1 MKKFKTKNLFL
12 TALAILCAVVLG
24 CAVSLSVGLFNKS
37 KTAHAAGNQATI
49 TFGAPLYYGG
59 YDYSAAIS
67 NADMVSSLPS
77 YITYNQSGMKIE
89 TSFTNNGASDY
100 QRNSMIAVPVI
111 LNFTVAPY
119 SIYTVSYHA
128 TMSNTGPYGR
138 EHGLIDGWKTGT
150 TGGFNYSGVE
160 FAAGRASTNIDGQT
174 WASFF
179 GNYPESYSFTV
190 YNDAA
195 VDKVCNYNTF
205 YFAHRGDPTYSYSF
219 SYEFDTL
226 EVDIATI
233 APPVANGSVSEVY
246 DDSVKTFSFNYPT
259 SSVTDINGTV
269 INYDTAYKNIEATI
283 EAVDYNGN
291 TLNASSFNL
300 STTNSGGTLTAKEA
314 GKYKVKFNLK
324 QDAKDGGVEWA
335 TGGTA
340 EKTITFEIKRK
351 GLAVP
356 VIQNDTVTY
365 KGTEYSFGL
374 SGYDST
380 IMSVASYVSNNGSN
394 IVWDNATVGSEKFKA
409 TDAAE
414 YTVKFHL
421 DNPNYAWSV
430 NGNETST
437 DQTKKITIEKKE
449 ITINTTPASG
459 TNPSWGLGDTGDIT
473 INATATGITNPD
485 FVLDIYYVKDGT
497 TSPLTLGIDTATN
510 KLDVSQI
517 TSTGKYKLC
526 IELTSAAS
534 NKNYSIASNKFEMP
548 FEIKS
553 GGIDFS
559 VINWQYAEDGGNM
572 QDLFASGVQNVIR
585 YKQDASGAVVKY
597 IIGAIIPAGGY
608 LSIDTS
614 YNSDGYTNGFYTT
627 KDGATYNSGCS
638 AVGKYKTRIA
648 LKTDADHLFK
658 NDAANKYGSFGG
670 DDTSGWYEIEW
681 EISKGKVDASYL
693 SNLKDNLQYR
703 TAGGAWQTYDPANPP
718 QFGKGAIEIRLD
730 PSKYPAGVTNAS
742 ITVNDKNTAIGSYT
756 AQVTLTYD
764 PNYVNEGTQS
774 FTWEISAQVI
784 EVDWT
789 SDFWKD
795 GSGNNVLDG
804 NNVPY
809 QIKVLNIPDNLKQ
822 YIEYKYY
829 IADASDPS
837 VRGMYIGTGDQG
849 LQDLTNP
856 PYNASST
863 NAVYVY
869 VEAVIKSGVTQYKLS
884 DTTGNAYDCSILY
897 RLGSTNTLVNVTQS
911 VTEMEYG
918 DGALTEGIFTLYDT
932 GIGGD
937 LDKTTYLDG
946 IYVYDAKGTNLGLL
960 SGFDGTKADA
970 GLYTIEIKLNAAG
983 ENTYT
988 LAPGSKYKFE
998 IKPKA
1003 IEVPTVSEIVFDN
1016 TYINLADK
1024 LGGSYGTYKDIIKLG
1039 GTYDGVKNANTPY
1052 VATLTLTNANYCWSY
1067 PTTSTPSKHPARI
1080 TLTDGESYTVTGDE
1094 TVATYNWKINPY
1106 VLSASGWNL
1115 KGKDGATYDIPAG
1128 LTEGL
1133 DVGINYAY
1141 RTDKASNPIE
1151 EVVLKGGSTFFVT
1164 AQLTGADANNFVF
1177 EDSNA
1182 TTSGFATYKVP
1193 QSGAM
1198 AAFGSIKDFMTKT
1211 WLGLPIWAWFL
1222 IGLAVL
1228 ILLIIIIV
1236 VAAKRRK
1243 TKEERAE
1250 KKAAKQAAKEE
1261 AAAKKAE
1268 AEAQREAERAR
1279 LESEREAERMRL
1291 ESQREIEKMR
1301 AEAEA
1306 AKAKA
1311 EAEAEIA
1318 KMRAQAQAQM
1328 AQPMAMPQQM
1338 PQQMPMQQQYAQQ
1351 PQMQQQYAQQ
1361 QAMPQQMPQP
1371 VPQPQ
1376 YVQQPV
1382 NNNELEEIKK
1392 QLRKLNA
1399 KVSRGQGFGGQ
1410 QFAAPVQMPM
1420 MPMQMPMSAQAYP
1433 QYPYGGQGD
1442 GLTELKSEL
1451 AAMRAEQHATRDA
1464 EIKAGQDLINAKMQT
1479 EFTKLRVPG
1488 YISQSAPNSHDGAI
1502 SPAQF
1507 VQAAQQT
1514 GAPQTGIP
1522 AETVVAMLNAVM
1534 NGKLP
1539 AEKPQYEPVQ
1549 VIEAETLPVTQPAVY
1564 PPDAVI
1570 TTTTTVDTTKTVAKG
1585 AAENERGN
1593 RETFFDIDG
1602 FYDKYEGK

>member
-1 MKKFKTKNLFL
+1 MKKFKTKNLLF
-12 TALAILCAVVLG
+12 TALLLAFSVLIAVSVYFMLPRKFKTANAAVALNSSVYNSTFIGQHCVLGNNNSRVYSDFSTTINPSLSQINHSGNSFHITKELERYSIASYIQFTADIVVPANTEYQVEYSYELTLDRVSAITTGEANCVIELFYFGNSANGGTDQSASIVYNVLGTSGSPYSVNGYSTDMPDHKALKGTLPAITYKNTTNTDQTFTAYFGYFGGSGRTGGPTALISATYDLVMDEKVTAEKAVVTVDKNSDVYNPLG
-24 CAVSLSVGLFNKS
+24 NNFVFSYDQSKIELKSVDYTDFAGTTSNLYNGSGTSPINSLGNCTLIGAGTYKFEFDIINGSVWDTVTNDQTPK
-37 KTAHAAGNQATI
+37 TI
-49 TFGAPLYYGG
+49 TVTVNRKA
-59 YDYSAAIS
+59 
-67 NADMVSSLPS
+67 
-77 YITYNQSGMKIE
+77 
-89 TSFTNNGASDY
+89 
-100 QRNSMIAVPVI
+100 IAVP
-111 LNFTVAPY
+111 T
-119 SIYTVSYHA
+119 
-128 TMSNTGPYGR
+128 
-138 EHGLIDGWKTGT
+138 
-150 TGGFNYSGVE
+150 
-160 FAAGRASTNIDGQT
+160 
-174 WASFF
+174 
-179 GNYPESYSFTV
+179 
-190 YNDAA
+190 
-195 VDKVCNYNTF
+195 
-205 YFAHRGDPTYSYSF
+205 
-219 SYEFDTL
+219 
-226 EVDIATI
+226 
-233 APPVANGSVSEVY
+233 
-246 DDSVKTFSFNYPT
+246 
-259 SSVTDINGTV
+259 
-269 INYDTAYKNIEATI
+269 
-283 EAVDYNGN
+283 
-291 TLNASSFNL
+291 
-300 STTNSGGTLTAKEA
+300 
-314 GKYKVKFNLK
+314 
-324 QDAKDGGVEWA
+324 
-335 TGGTA
+335 
-340 EKTITFEIKRK
+340 
-351 GLAVP
+351 
-356 VIQNDTVTY
+356 IQNNNQTY
-365 KGTEYSFGL
+365 KASVCEFGL
-374 SGYDST
+374 TGYDST
-380 IMSVASYVSNNGSN
+380 LMSVASYVSNNGST
-394 IVWDNATVGSEKFKA
+394 ITWDGTTKKFKA

-414 YTVKFHL
+414 YTVAFHMDSINHVWL
-421 DNPNYAWSV
+421 TDAGTES
-430 NGNETST
+430 ST
-437 DQTKKITIEKKE
+437 DQAKKITIEKKE

-497 TSPLTLGIDTATN
+497 TSPLTLGIDTTTN

-614 YNSDGYTNGFYTT
+614 YNSGGYTNGFYTT
-627 KDGATYNSGCS
+627 KDGATYNNGCS

-658 NDAANKYGSFGG
+658 NDAANKYGTFGG

-693 SNLKDNLQYR
+693 SNLNDNLQYR

-849 LQDLTNP
+849 LQDLTSP

-1003 IEVPTVSEIVFDN
+1003 IDVPTVSEIVFDN

-1067 PTTSTPSKHPARI
+1067 PTTSTPSKHPARL

-1151 EVVLKGGSTFFVT
+1151 EVILKGGSTFFVT

-1182 TTSGFATYKVP
+1182 TTSGFATYKIP

-1261 AAAKKAE
+1261 AE
-1268 AEAQREAERAR
+1268 ARKEAERAR

-1318 KMRAQAQAQM
+1318 KMRAQAQM

-1338 PQQMPMQQQYAQQ
+1338 PMQQ
-1351 PQMQQQYAQQ
+1351 PQMQQYAQQ

-1382 NNNELEEIKK
+1382 YGPMPQSGGDLAELKAEFKKMREEQRSDVKLENELLK
-1392 QLRKLNA
+1392 LRLDVKADNSA
-1399 KVSRGQGFGGQ
+1399 SGRYQQAPAFVQQPVYPQMSAFGSQ
-1410 QFAAPVQMPM
+1410 PVYPQMPVFPQIQQQSGVNSDDSALAEKFGIM
-1420 MPMQMPMSAQAYP
+1420 MAAMMRSIGATAQAASVP
-1433 QYPYGGQGD
+1433 Q
-1442 GLTELKSEL
+1442 
-1451 AAMRAEQHATRDA
+1451 
-1464 EIKAGQDLINAKMQT
+1464 IKEEAQPQVIQT
-1479 EFTKLRVPG
+1479 ET
-1488 YISQSAPNSHDGAI
+1488 A
-1502 SPAQF
+1502 
-1507 VQAAQQT
+1507 
-1514 GAPQTGIP
+1514 
-1522 AETVVAMLNAVM
+1522 
-1534 NGKLP
+1534 
-1539 AEKPQYEPVQ
+1539 
-1549 VIEAETLPVTQPAVY
+1549 PVTQPAVY

-1570 TTTTTVDTTKTVAKG
+1570 TTTTTVDTTKNQVKSQSR
-1585 AAENERGN
+1585 EESERD
-1593 RETFFDIDG
+1593 RFFDIDG
-1602 FYDKYEGK
+1602 FYDKFEG

>member
-1 MKKFKTKNLFL
+1 MKKFKTKNLLF
-12 TALAILCAVVLG
+12 TALLLAFSVLIAVSVYFMLPRKFKTANAAVALNSSVYNSTFIGQHCVLGNNNSRVYSDFSTTINPSLSQINHSGNSFHITKELERYSIASYIQFTADIVVPANTEYQVEYSYELTLDRVSAITTGEANCVIELFYFGNSANGGTDQSASIVYNVLGTSGSPYSVNGYSTDMPDHKALKGTLPAITYKNTTNTDQTFTAYFGYFGGSGRTGGPTALISATYDLVMDEKVTAEKAVVTVDKNSDVYNPLG
-24 CAVSLSVGLFNKS
+24 NNFVFSYDQSKIELKSVDYTDFAGTTSNLYNGSGTSPINSLGNCTLIGAGTYKFEFDIINGSVWDTVTNDQTPK
-37 KTAHAAGNQATI
+37 TI
-49 TFGAPLYYGG
+49 TVTVNRKA
-59 YDYSAAIS
+59 
-67 NADMVSSLPS
+67 
-77 YITYNQSGMKIE
+77 
-89 TSFTNNGASDY
+89 
-100 QRNSMIAVPVI
+100 IAVP
-111 LNFTVAPY
+111 T
-119 SIYTVSYHA
+119 
-128 TMSNTGPYGR
+128 
-138 EHGLIDGWKTGT
+138 
-150 TGGFNYSGVE
+150 
-160 FAAGRASTNIDGQT
+160 
-174 WASFF
+174 
-179 GNYPESYSFTV
+179 
-190 YNDAA
+190 
-195 VDKVCNYNTF
+195 
-205 YFAHRGDPTYSYSF
+205 
-219 SYEFDTL
+219 
-226 EVDIATI
+226 
-233 APPVANGSVSEVY
+233 
-246 DDSVKTFSFNYPT
+246 
-259 SSVTDINGTV
+259 
-269 INYDTAYKNIEATI
+269 
-283 EAVDYNGN
+283 
-291 TLNASSFNL
+291 
-300 STTNSGGTLTAKEA
+300 
-314 GKYKVKFNLK
+314 
-324 QDAKDGGVEWA
+324 
-335 TGGTA
+335 
-340 EKTITFEIKRK
+340 
-351 GLAVP
+351 
-356 VIQNDTVTY
+356 IQNNNQTY
-365 KGTEYSFGL
+365 KASVCEFGL
-374 SGYDST
+374 TGYDST
-380 IMSVASYVSNNGSN
+380 LMSVASYVSNNGST
-394 IVWDNATVGSEKFKA
+394 ITWDGTTKKFKA

-414 YTVKFHL
+414 YTVAFHMDSINHVWL
-421 DNPNYAWSV
+421 TDAGTES
-430 NGNETST
+430 ST

-497 TSPLTLGIDTATN
+497 TSPLTLGIDTTTN

-534 NKNYSIASNKFEMP
+534 NKNYSIASGKFEMP

-614 YNSDGYTNGFYTT
+614 YNSGGYTNGFYTT

-658 NDAANKYGSFGG
+658 NDAANKYGTFGG

-849 LQDLTNP
+849 LQDLTSP

-1003 IEVPTVSEIVFDN
+1003 IDVPTVSEIVFDN

-1067 PTTSTPSKHPARI
+1067 PTTSTPSKHPARL

-1151 EVVLKGGSTFFVT
+1151 EVILKGGSTFFVT

-1182 TTSGFATYKVP
+1182 TTSGFATYKIP

-1261 AAAKKAE
+1261 AE
-1268 AEAQREAERAR
+1268 ARKEAERAR

-1338 PQQMPMQQQYAQQ
+1338 PMQQ
-1351 PQMQQQYAQQ
+1351 PQMQQYAQQ

-1382 NNNELEEIKK
+1382 YGPMPQSGGDLAELKAEFKKMREEQRSDVKLENELLK
-1392 QLRKLNA
+1392 LRLDVKADNSA
-1399 KVSRGQGFGGQ
+1399 SGRYQQAPAFVQQPVYPQMSAFGSQ
-1410 QFAAPVQMPM
+1410 PVYPQMPVFPQIQQQSGVNSDDSALAEKFGIM
-1420 MPMQMPMSAQAYP
+1420 MAAMMRSIGATAQAASVP
-1433 QYPYGGQGD
+1433 Q
-1442 GLTELKSEL
+1442 
-1451 AAMRAEQHATRDA
+1451 
-1464 EIKAGQDLINAKMQT
+1464 IKEEAQPQVIQT
-1479 EFTKLRVPG
+1479 ET
-1488 YISQSAPNSHDGAI
+1488 A
-1502 SPAQF
+1502 
-1507 VQAAQQT
+1507 
-1514 GAPQTGIP
+1514 
-1522 AETVVAMLNAVM
+1522 
-1534 NGKLP
+1534 
-1539 AEKPQYEPVQ
+1539 
-1549 VIEAETLPVTQPAVY
+1549 PVTQPAVY

-1570 TTTTTVDTTKTVAKG
+1570 TTTTTVDTTKNQVKSQSR
-1585 AAENERGN
+1585 EESERD
-1593 RETFFDIDG
+1593 RFFDIDG
-1602 FYDKYEGK
+1602 FYDKFEG

>member
-37 KTAHAAGNQATI
+37 KTAHAAVDVPEVN
-49 TFGAPLYYGG
+49 FGTEKYYFGPQ
-59 YDYSAAIS
+59 IS
-67 NADMVSSLPS
+67 NFVGQGYSYNSLTLGAWQSTAPSQISYTSSTNS
-77 YITYNQSGMKIE
+77 ASISMSVASG
-89 TSFTNNGASDY
+89 TSLL
-100 QRNSMIAVPVI
+100 IVPLI
-111 LNFTVAPY
+111 LSVDVPAY
-119 SIYTVSYHA
+119 SIYTVEMTYQF
-128 TMSNTGPYGR
+128 TQVGR
-138 EHGLIDGWKTGT
+138 
-150 TGGFNYSGVE
+150 N
-160 FAAGRASTNIDGQT
+160 GRAHGIPDTWSDDPTYDFNFDMYPISQKYFQPGVSGQCHGNPNPITANHGSHLTNNGFTFYNDTNTAKEMKAYSYYFYWVCDGQT
-174 WASFF
+174 ST
-179 GNYPESYSFTV
+179 FTYTGSIDFTNFDV
-190 YNDAA
+190 T
-195 VDKVCNYNTF
+195 VEKI
-205 YFAHRGDPTYSYSF
+205 GEPTTTYTTPF
-219 SYEFDTL
+219 T
-226 EVDIATI
+226 
-233 APPVANGSVSEVY
+233 Y
-246 DDSVKTFSFNYPT
+246 DGTTKTFDFTYDKPT
-259 SSVTDINGTV
+259 V
-269 INYDTAYKNIEATI
+269 TAYDGTTFAYEKAYENITATVD
-283 EAVDYNGN
+283 AVDYDGN
-291 TLNASSFNL
+291 TINASTYNL
-300 STTNSGGTLTAKEA
+300 SSVGKNGTLTAKEA

-365 KGTEYSFGL
+365 KGAPYEFGMT
-374 SGYDST
+374 GYDST
-380 IMSVASYVSNNGSN
+380 IMSVASYVSNNGST
-394 IVWDNATVGSEKFKA
+394 ITWDGTTKKFKA

-414 YTVKFHL
+414 YTVAFHMDSINHVWL
-421 DNPNYAWSV
+421 TDAGTES
-430 NGNETST
+430 ST

-497 TSPLTLGIDTATN
+497 TSPLTLGLDTTTN

-534 NKNYSIASNKFEMP
+534 NKNYSIASGKFEMP

-614 YNSDGYTNGFYTT
+614 YNSGGYTNGFYTT

-658 NDAANKYGSFGG
+658 NDAANKYGTFGG

-849 LQDLTNP
+849 LQDLTSP

-1003 IEVPTVSEIVFDN
+1003 IDVPTVSEIVFDN

-1151 EVVLKGGSTFFVT
+1151 EVILKGGSTFFVT

-1182 TTSGFATYKVP
+1182 TTSGFATYKIP

-1261 AAAKKAE
+1261 AE
-1268 AEAQREAERAR
+1268 ARKEAERAR

-1328 AQPMAMPQQM
+1328 AQPM
-1338 PQQMPMQQQYAQQ
+1338 PMQQQYAQQ
-1351 PQMQQQYAQQ
+1351 PQMQQYAQQ

>member
-1 MKKFKTKNLFL
+1 MSVASGTSLL
-12 TALAILCAVVLG
+12 IVPLI
-24 CAVSLSVGLFNKS
+24 LSV
-37 KTAHAAGNQATI
+37 
-49 TFGAPLYYGG
+49 
-59 YDYSAAIS
+59 D
-67 NADMVSSLPS
+67 
-77 YITYNQSGMKIE
+77 
-89 TSFTNNGASDY
+89 
-100 QRNSMIAVPVI
+100 VP
-111 LNFTVAPY
+111 AY
-119 SIYTVSYHA
+119 SIYTVEMTYQF
-128 TMSNTGPYGR
+128 TQVGR
-138 EHGLIDGWKTGT
+138 
-150 TGGFNYSGVE
+150 N
-160 FAAGRASTNIDGQT
+160 GRAHGIPDTWSDDPTYDFNFDMYPISQKYFQPGVSGQCHGNPNPITANHGSHLTNNGFTFYNDTNTAKEMKAYSYYFYWVCDGQT
-174 WASFF
+174 ST
-179 GNYPESYSFTV
+179 FTYTGSIDFTNFDV
-190 YNDAA
+190 T
-195 VDKVCNYNTF
+195 VEKI
-205 YFAHRGDPTYSYSF
+205 GEPTTTYTTPF
-219 SYEFDTL
+219 T
-226 EVDIATI
+226 
-233 APPVANGSVSEVY
+233 Y
-246 DDSVKTFSFNYPT
+246 DGTTKTFDFTYDKPT
-259 SSVTDINGTV
+259 V
-269 INYDTAYKNIEATI
+269 TAYDGTTFAYEKAYENITATVD
-283 EAVDYNGN
+283 AVDYDGN
-291 TLNASSFNL
+291 TINASTYNL
-300 STTNSGGTLTAKEA
+300 SSVGKNGTLTAKEA

-365 KGTEYSFGL
+365 KGAPYEFGMT
-374 SGYDST
+374 GYDST
-380 IMSVASYVSNNGSN
+380 IMSVASYVSNNGST
-394 IVWDNATVGSEKFKA
+394 ITWDGTTKKFKA

-414 YTVKFHL
+414 YTVAFHMDSINHVWL
-421 DNPNYAWSV
+421 TDAGTES
-430 NGNETST
+430 ST

-497 TSPLTLGIDTATN
+497 TSPLTLGIDTTTN

-614 YNSDGYTNGFYTT
+614 YNSGGYTNGFYTT
-627 KDGATYNSGCS
+627 KDGATYNNGCS

-658 NDAANKYGSFGG
+658 NDAANKYGTFGG

-849 LQDLTNP
+849 LQDLTSP

-1003 IEVPTVSEIVFDN
+1003 IDVPTVSEIVFDN

-1151 EVVLKGGSTFFVT
+1151 EVILKGGSTFFVT

-1243 TKEERAE
+1243 TKEEREE

-1261 AAAKKAE
+1261 AE
-1268 AEAQREAERAR
+1268 ARKEAERAR

-1328 AQPMAMPQQM
+1328 AQPM
-1338 PQQMPMQQQYAQQ
+1338 PMQQQYAQQ
-1351 PQMQQQYAQQ
+1351 PQMQQYAQQ

>member
-1 MKKFKTKNLFL
+1 MKKFKTKNLLF
-12 TALAILCAVVLG
+12 TALLLAFSVLIAVSVYFMLPRKFKTANAAVALNSSVYNSTFIGQHCVLGNNNSRVYSDFSTTINPSLSQINHSGNSFHITKELERYSIASYIQFTADIVVPANTEYQVEYSYELTLDRVSAITTGEANCVIELFYFGNSANGGTDQSASIVYNVLGTSGSPYSVNGYSTDMPDHKALKGTLPAITYKNTTNTDQTFTAYFGYFGGSGRTGGPTALISATYDLVMDEKVTAEKAVVTVDKNSDVYNPLG
-24 CAVSLSVGLFNKS
+24 NNFVFSYDQSKIELKSVDYTDFAGTTSNLYNGSGTSPINSLGNCTLIGAGTYKFEFDIINGSVWDTVTNDQTPK
-37 KTAHAAGNQATI
+37 TI
-49 TFGAPLYYGG
+49 TVTVNRKA
-59 YDYSAAIS
+59 
-67 NADMVSSLPS
+67 
-77 YITYNQSGMKIE
+77 
-89 TSFTNNGASDY
+89 
-100 QRNSMIAVPVI
+100 IAVP
-111 LNFTVAPY
+111 T
-119 SIYTVSYHA
+119 
-128 TMSNTGPYGR
+128 
-138 EHGLIDGWKTGT
+138 
-150 TGGFNYSGVE
+150 
-160 FAAGRASTNIDGQT
+160 
-174 WASFF
+174 
-179 GNYPESYSFTV
+179 
-190 YNDAA
+190 
-195 VDKVCNYNTF
+195 
-205 YFAHRGDPTYSYSF
+205 
-219 SYEFDTL
+219 
-226 EVDIATI
+226 
-233 APPVANGSVSEVY
+233 
-246 DDSVKTFSFNYPT
+246 
-259 SSVTDINGTV
+259 
-269 INYDTAYKNIEATI
+269 
-283 EAVDYNGN
+283 
-291 TLNASSFNL
+291 
-300 STTNSGGTLTAKEA
+300 
-314 GKYKVKFNLK
+314 
-324 QDAKDGGVEWA
+324 
-335 TGGTA
+335 
-340 EKTITFEIKRK
+340 
-351 GLAVP
+351 
-356 VIQNDTVTY
+356 IQNNNQTY
-365 KGTEYSFGL
+365 KASVCEFGL
-374 SGYDST
+374 TGYDST
-380 IMSVASYVSNNGSN
+380 LMSVASYVSNNGST
-394 IVWDNATVGSEKFKA
+394 ITWDGTTKKFKA

-414 YTVKFHL
+414 YTVAFHMDSINHVWL
-421 DNPNYAWSV
+421 TDAGTES
-430 NGNETST
+430 ST
-437 DQTKKITIEKKE
+437 DQAKKITIEKKE

-497 TSPLTLGIDTATN
+497 TSPLTLGIDTTTN

-534 NKNYSIASNKFEMP
+534 NKNYSIASGKFEMP

-614 YNSDGYTNGFYTT
+614 YNSGGYTNGFYTT

-658 NDAANKYGSFGG
+658 NDAANKYGTFGG

-849 LQDLTNP
+849 LQDLTSP

-1003 IEVPTVSEIVFDN
+1003 IDVPTVSEIVFDN

-1151 EVVLKGGSTFFVT
+1151 EVILKGGSTFFVT

-1261 AAAKKAE
+1261 AE
-1268 AEAQREAERAR
+1268 ARKEAERAR

-1318 KMRAQAQAQM
+1318 KMRAQAQM

-1338 PQQMPMQQQYAQQ
+1338 PMQQ
-1351 PQMQQQYAQQ
+1351 PQMQQYAQQ

-1382 NNNELEEIKK
+1382 YGPMPQSGGDLAELKAEFKKMREEQRSDVKLENELLK
-1392 QLRKLNA
+1392 LRLDVKADNSA
-1399 KVSRGQGFGGQ
+1399 SGRYQQAPAFVQQPVYPQMSAFGSQ
-1410 QFAAPVQMPM
+1410 PVYPQMPVFPQIQQQSGVNSDDSALAEKFGIM
-1420 MPMQMPMSAQAYP
+1420 MAAMMRSIGATAQAASVP
-1433 QYPYGGQGD
+1433 Q
-1442 GLTELKSEL
+1442 
-1451 AAMRAEQHATRDA
+1451 
-1464 EIKAGQDLINAKMQT
+1464 IKEEAQPQVIQT
-1479 EFTKLRVPG
+1479 ET
-1488 YISQSAPNSHDGAI
+1488 A
-1502 SPAQF
+1502 
-1507 VQAAQQT
+1507 
-1514 GAPQTGIP
+1514 
-1522 AETVVAMLNAVM
+1522 
-1534 NGKLP
+1534 
-1539 AEKPQYEPVQ
+1539 
-1549 VIEAETLPVTQPAVY
+1549 PVTQPAVY

-1570 TTTTTVDTTKTVAKG
+1570 TTTTTVDTTKNQVKSQSR
-1585 AAENERGN
+1585 EESERD
-1593 RETFFDIDG
+1593 RFFDIDG
-1602 FYDKYEGK
+1602 FYDKFEG

>member
-1 MKKFKTKNLFL
+1 MKKFKTKNLLF
-12 TALAILCAVVLG
+12 TALLLAFSVLIAVSVYFMLPRKFKTANAAVALNSSVYNSTFIGQHCVLGNNNSRVYSDFSTTINPSLSQINHSGNSFHITKELERYSIASYIQFTADIVVPANTEYQVEYSYELTLDRVSAITTGEANCVIELFYFGNSANGGTDQSASIVYNVLGTSGSPYSVNGYSTDMPDHKALKGTLPAITYKNTTNTDQTFTAYFGYFGGSGRTGGPTALISATYDLVMDEKVTAEKAVVTVDKNSDVYNPLG
-24 CAVSLSVGLFNKS
+24 NNFVFSYDQSKIELKSVDYTDFAGTTSNLYNGSGTSPINSLGNCTLIGAGTYKFEFDIINGSVWDTVTNDQTPK
-37 KTAHAAGNQATI
+37 TI
-49 TFGAPLYYGG
+49 TVTVNRKA
-59 YDYSAAIS
+59 
-67 NADMVSSLPS
+67 
-77 YITYNQSGMKIE
+77 
-89 TSFTNNGASDY
+89 
-100 QRNSMIAVPVI
+100 IAVP
-111 LNFTVAPY
+111 T
-119 SIYTVSYHA
+119 
-128 TMSNTGPYGR
+128 
-138 EHGLIDGWKTGT
+138 
-150 TGGFNYSGVE
+150 
-160 FAAGRASTNIDGQT
+160 
-174 WASFF
+174 
-179 GNYPESYSFTV
+179 
-190 YNDAA
+190 
-195 VDKVCNYNTF
+195 
-205 YFAHRGDPTYSYSF
+205 
-219 SYEFDTL
+219 
-226 EVDIATI
+226 
-233 APPVANGSVSEVY
+233 
-246 DDSVKTFSFNYPT
+246 
-259 SSVTDINGTV
+259 
-269 INYDTAYKNIEATI
+269 
-283 EAVDYNGN
+283 
-291 TLNASSFNL
+291 
-300 STTNSGGTLTAKEA
+300 
-314 GKYKVKFNLK
+314 
-324 QDAKDGGVEWA
+324 
-335 TGGTA
+335 
-340 EKTITFEIKRK
+340 
-351 GLAVP
+351 
-356 VIQNDTVTY
+356 IQNNNQTY
-365 KGTEYSFGL
+365 KASVCEFGL
-374 SGYDST
+374 TGYDST
-380 IMSVASYVSNNGSN
+380 LMSVASYVSNNGST
-394 IVWDNATVGSEKFKA
+394 ITWDGTTKKFKA

-414 YTVKFHL
+414 YTVAFHMDSINHVWL
-421 DNPNYAWSV
+421 TDAGTES
-430 NGNETST
+430 ST
-437 DQTKKITIEKKE
+437 DQAKKITIEKKE

-497 TSPLTLGIDTATN
+497 TSPLTLGIDTTTN

-534 NKNYSIASNKFEMP
+534 NKNYSIASGKFEMP

-614 YNSDGYTNGFYTT
+614 YNSGGYTNGFYTT

-658 NDAANKYGSFGG
+658 NDAANKYGTFGG

-849 LQDLTNP
+849 LQDLTSP

-1003 IEVPTVSEIVFDN
+1003 IDVPTVSEIVFDN

-1067 PTTSTPSKHPARI
+1067 PTTSTPSKHPARL

-1151 EVVLKGGSTFFVT
+1151 EVILKGGSTFFVT

-1261 AAAKKAE
+1261 AE
-1268 AEAQREAERAR
+1268 ARKEAERAR

-1318 KMRAQAQAQM
+1318 KMRAQAQM

-1338 PQQMPMQQQYAQQ
+1338 PMQQ
-1351 PQMQQQYAQQ
+1351 PQMQQYAQQ

-1382 NNNELEEIKK
+1382 YGPMPQSGGDLAELKAEFKKMREEQRSDVKLENELLK
-1392 QLRKLNA
+1392 LRLDVKADNSA
-1399 KVSRGQGFGGQ
+1399 SGRYQQAPAFVQQPVYPQMSAFGSQ
-1410 QFAAPVQMPM
+1410 PVYPQMPVFPQIQQQSGVNSDDSALAEKFGIM
-1420 MPMQMPMSAQAYP
+1420 MAAMMRSIGATAQAASVP
-1433 QYPYGGQGD
+1433 Q
-1442 GLTELKSEL
+1442 
-1451 AAMRAEQHATRDA
+1451 
-1464 EIKAGQDLINAKMQT
+1464 IKEEAQPQVIQT
-1479 EFTKLRVPG
+1479 ET
-1488 YISQSAPNSHDGAI
+1488 A
-1502 SPAQF
+1502 
-1507 VQAAQQT
+1507 
-1514 GAPQTGIP
+1514 
-1522 AETVVAMLNAVM
+1522 
-1534 NGKLP
+1534 
-1539 AEKPQYEPVQ
+1539 
-1549 VIEAETLPVTQPAVY
+1549 PVTQPAVY

-1570 TTTTTVDTTKTVAKG
+1570 TTTTTVDTTKNQVKSQSR
-1585 AAENERGN
+1585 EESERD
-1593 RETFFDIDG
+1593 RFFDIDG
-1602 FYDKYEGK
+1602 FYDKFEG

>member
-37 KTAHAAGNQATI
+37 KTAHAAVDVPEVN
-49 TFGAPLYYGG
+49 FGTEKYYYGPQ
-59 YDYSAAIS
+59 I
-67 NADMVSSLPS
+67 
-77 YITYNQSGMKIE
+77 
-89 TSFTNNGASDY
+89 TSFVGQGYSYNSLTLGAWQSTAPSQISYTSSTNSASI
-100 QRNSMIAVPVI
+100 SMSVASGTSLLIVPLI
-111 LNFTVAPY
+111 LSVDVPAY
-119 SIYTVSYHA
+119 SIYTVEMTYQF
-128 TMSNTGPYGR
+128 TQVGR
-138 EHGLIDGWKTGT
+138 
-150 TGGFNYSGVE
+150 N
-160 FAAGRASTNIDGQT
+160 GRAHGIPDTWSDDPTYDFNFDMYPISQRYFQPGVSGQCHGNPNSITANHGSHLTNNGFTFYNDTNTAKEMKAYSYYFYWVCDGQT
-174 WASFF
+174 ST
-179 GNYPESYSFTV
+179 FTYTGSINFTNFDV
-190 YNDAA
+190 T
-195 VDKVCNYNTF
+195 VEKI
-205 YFAHRGDPTYSYSF
+205 GEPTTTY
-219 SYEFDTL
+219 TTPL
-226 EVDIATI
+226 T
-233 APPVANGSVSEVY
+233 Y
-246 DDSVKTFSFNYPT
+246 DGTTKTFDFTYDEPT
-259 SSVTDINGTV
+259 V
-269 INYDTAYKNIEATI
+269 TAYDGTTTFAYEKAYENITATVV
-283 EAVDYNGN
+283 AVDYDGN
-291 TLNASSFNL
+291 TINASTYNL
-300 STTNSGGTLTAKEA
+300 SSVGKNGTLTAKEA

-365 KGTEYSFGL
+365 KGAPYEFGMT
-374 SGYDST
+374 GYDST
-380 IMSVASYVSNNGSN
+380 IMSVASYVSNNGST
-394 IVWDNATVGSEKFKA
+394 ITWDGTTQKFKA

-414 YTVKFHL
+414 YTVAFHMDSINHIWL
-421 DNPNYAWSV
+421 TDAGTES
-430 NGNETST
+430 ST
-437 DQTKKITIEKKE
+437 NQTKKITIDKKE

-473 INATATGITNPD
+473 INATATGIASPD

-627 KDGATYNSGCS
+627 KDGATYNNGCS

-849 LQDLTNP
+849 LQDLTSP

-1016 TYINLADK
+1016 KYINLADK

-1151 EVVLKGGSTFFVT
+1151 EVILKGGSTFFVT

-1193 QSGAM
+1193 QSGAA

-1261 AAAKKAE
+1261 AE
-1268 AEAQREAERAR
+1268 ARKEAERAR

-1361 QAMPQQMPQP
+1361 QAMPQQMPQQMPQP

-1382 NNNELEEIKK
+1382 YGPMPQSGGDLAELKAEFKKMREEQRSDVKLENELLK
-1392 QLRKLNA
+1392 LRLDVKADNSA
-1399 KVSRGQGFGGQ
+1399 SGRYQ
-1410 QFAAPVQMPM
+1410 QAPAFVQQPVYPQMPAFGSQ
-1420 MPMQMPMSAQAYP
+1420 PVYPQMPVFPQIQQQSGVNSDDSALAEKFGIMMAAMMRSIGATAQAASVP
-1433 QYPYGGQGD
+1433 Q
-1442 GLTELKSEL
+1442 
-1451 AAMRAEQHATRDA
+1451 
-1464 EIKAGQDLINAKMQT
+1464 IK
-1479 EFTKLRVPG
+1479 EE
-1488 YISQSAPNSHDGAI
+1488 
-1502 SPAQF
+1502 AQ
-1507 VQAAQQT
+1507 
-1514 GAPQTGIP
+1514 PQVIQ
-1522 AETVVAMLNAVM
+1522 AETA
-1534 NGKLP
+1534 
-1539 AEKPQYEPVQ
+1539 
-1549 VIEAETLPVTQPAVY
+1549 PVTQPAVY

-1570 TTTTTVDTTKTVAKG
+1570 TTTTTVDTTKNQVKSQSRG
-1585 AAENERGN
+1585 ESERD
-1593 RETFFDIDG
+1593 RFFDIDG
-1602 FYDKYEGK
+1602 FYDKFEG

>member
-67 NADMVSSLPS
+67 NADMVNSLPS
-77 YITYNQSGMKIE
+77 YISYNQSGLKVE
-89 TSFTNNGASDY
+89 TTITSNGAADF
-100 QRNSMIAVPVI
+100 QRNSAIAVPVI

-119 SIYTVSYHA
+119 SISTVSYHA
-128 TMSNTGPYGR
+128 TMSNSGRYGR
-138 EHGLIDGWKTGT
+138 EHGLIGGWKTGT
-150 TGGFNYSGVE
+150 TGGFNYSGAN
-160 FAAGRASTNIDGQT
+160 FASGVPSTNIDGQ
-174 WASFF
+174 WSASFF
-179 GNYPESYSFTV
+179 GSNPESNSFTV
-190 YNDAA
+190 YNDTG
-195 VDKVCNYNTF
+195 VEKVCHYNSF
-205 YFAHRGDPTYSYSF
+205 YFAHRGDHVNTYSF
-219 SYEFDTL
+219 SYEFDSI
-226 EVDIATI
+226 EVDIAKI
-233 APPVANGSVSEVY
+233 ESPVANGSVSEVY
-246 DDSVKTFSFNYPT
+246 DETTKTFSFDYIAQT
-259 SSVTDINGTV
+259 YTDNDGNV

-324 QDAKDGGVEWA
+324 QDAKDGGVEWT

-356 VIQNDTVTY
+356 VIQNDTQMY
-365 KGTEYSFGL
+365 NGTEYSFGL

-437 DQTKKITIEKKE
+437 DQEKKITIEKKE

-473 INATATGITNPD
+473 INATATGIASPD

-614 YNSDGYTNGFYTT
+614 YNSGGYTNGFLTT

-658 NDAANKYGSFGG
+658 NDAANKYGTFGG

-756 AQVTLTYD
+756 AQVTFTYD

-849 LQDLTNP
+849 LQDLTSP

-1151 EVVLKGGSTFFVT
+1151 EVILKGGSTFFVT

-1261 AAAKKAE
+1261 AE
-1268 AEAQREAERAR
+1268 ARKEAERAR

-1318 KMRAQAQAQM
+1318 KMRAQAQM

-1338 PQQMPMQQQYAQQ
+1338 PMQQ
-1351 PQMQQQYAQQ
+1351 PQMQQYAQQ

-1488 YISQSAPNSHDGAI
+1488 YISQSAPNSHNGAI

>member
-1 MKKFKTKNLFL
+1 M
-12 TALAILCAVVLG
+12 
-24 CAVSLSVGLFNKS
+24 
-37 KTAHAAGNQATI
+37 
-49 TFGAPLYYGG
+49 
-59 YDYSAAIS
+59 
-67 NADMVSSLPS
+67 
-77 YITYNQSGMKIE
+77 
-89 TSFTNNGASDY
+89 
-100 QRNSMIAVPVI
+100 
-111 LNFTVAPY
+111 
-119 SIYTVSYHA
+119 
-128 TMSNTGPYGR
+128 
-138 EHGLIDGWKTGT
+138 
-150 TGGFNYSGVE
+150 
-160 FAAGRASTNIDGQT
+160 
-174 WASFF
+174 F

-195 VDKVCNYNTF
+195 VDKECTYNTF
-205 YFAHRGDPTYSYSF
+205 YFVHRGDHVNTYTF
-219 SYEFDTL
+219 SYEFDTV
-226 EVDIATI
+226 EVDIEKI
-233 APPVANGSVSEVY
+233 LPPVASGSVSEVY
-246 DDSVKTFSFNYPT
+246 DNSVKTFAFNYST
-259 SSVTDINGTV
+259 SSVTDIDGNV

-291 TLNASSFNL
+291 TINASSFNL
-300 STTNSGGTLTAKEA
+300 NTTNLGGTLTATEA

-324 QDAKDGGVEWA
+324 QDAKNGGVEW
-335 TGGTA
+335 TTNDTA

-351 GLAVP
+351 AIAVP
-356 VIQNDTVTY
+356 TIQNDTQTY
-365 KGTEYSFGL
+365 NRTEYLFGL
-374 SGYDST
+374 SNYDST
-380 IMSVASYVSNNGSN
+380 LMSVSSYVSNNGST
-394 IVWDNATVGSEKFKA
+394 ITWDGTTKKFKA

-414 YTVKFHL
+414 YTVTFHMDSINHIWL
-421 DNPNYAWSV
+421 TDA
-430 NGNETST
+430 GTETST

-485 FVLDIYYVKDGT
+485 FELDIYYVKDGT
-497 TSPLTLGIDTATN
+497 TSPLTLGIDTTTN

-534 NKNYSIASNKFEMP
+534 NNNYSITNGKFEMP

-559 VINWQYAEDGGNM
+559 VINWQYSEAGGNM

-585 YKQDASGAVVKY
+585 YKQDSTGAVIKY
-597 IIGAIIPAGGY
+597 TVGAIIPAGGY

-614 YNSDGYTNGFYTT
+614 YNASGYTNGFLTT

-703 TAGGAWQTYDPANPP
+703 TAGGAWQTYDPTNPP

-795 GSGNNVLDG
+795 GSGNNVLDS

-809 QIKVLNIPDNLKQ
+809 QIKVLNIPESLKQ

-837 VRGMYIGTGDQG
+837 IRGMYIGTGDQG
-849 LQDLTNP
+849 LQDLTSP

-937 LDKTTYLDG
+937 LDKATYLDG
-946 IYVYDAKGTNLGLL
+946 IYVYDPKGTNLGLL
-960 SGFDGTKADA
+960 SGFDGTKADS

-1003 IEVPTVSEIVFDN
+1003 IEVPTVNDIVFNN
-1016 TYINLADK
+1016 TYINLADN

-1052 VATLTLTNANYCWSY
+1052 VATLTLTNPNYCWSY

-1106 VLSASGWNL
+1106 VLGASGWNL

-1211 WLGLPIWAWFL
+1211 WMGLPVWAWFL
-1222 IGLAVL
+1222 IGLAIL

-1261 AAAKKAE
+1261 AE
-1268 AEAQREAERAR
+1268 ARKEAERAR

-1318 KMRAQAQAQM
+1318 KMKAQAQAQT
-1328 AQPMAMPQQM
+1328 AQPVAMPQQQAMPQQM
-1338 PQQMPMQQQYAQQ
+1338 PQQMPMQQQYPQP
-1351 PQMQQQYAQQ
+1351 PQMPHY
-1361 QAMPQQMPQP
+1361 PQ
-1371 VPQPQ
+1371 
-1376 YVQQPV
+1376 QQPV
-1382 NNNELEEIKK
+1382 NYNELEEIKK

-1410 QFAAPVQMPM
+1410 QFAAPMQMPM

-1433 QYPYGGQGD
+1433 QYPYGGSGD

-1488 YISQSAPNSHDGAI
+1488 YISQSAPIGYDGAI

-1507 VQAAQQT
+1507 VQAAQQPA
-1514 GAPQTGIP
+1514 APQTGIP

-1549 VIEAETLPVTQPAVY
+1549 VVEAETSPVTQPTVY

-1570 TTTTTVDTTKTVAKG
+1570 TTTTTVDTTKNQIKSQSR
-1585 AAENERGN
+1585 EESERD
-1593 RETFFDIDG
+1593 RFFDIDG

>member
-1 MKKFKTKNLFL
+1 MKKFKTKNLLF
-12 TALAILCAVVLG
+12 TALLLAFSVLIAVSVYFMLPRKFKTANAAVALNSSVYNSTFIGQHCVLGNNNSRVYSDFSTTINPSLSQINHSGNSFHITKELERYSIASYIQFTADIVVPANTEYQVEYSYELTLDRVSAITTGEANCVIELFYFGNSANGGTDQSASIVYNVLGTSGSPYSVNGYSTDMPDHKALKGTLPAITYKNTTNTDQTFTAYFGYFGGSGRTGGPTALISATYDLVMDEKVTAEKAVVTVDKNSDVYNPLG
-24 CAVSLSVGLFNKS
+24 NNFVFSYDQSKIELKSVDYTDFAGTTSNLYNGSGTSPINSLGNCTLIGAGTYKFEFDIINGSVWDTVTNDQTPK
-37 KTAHAAGNQATI
+37 TI
-49 TFGAPLYYGG
+49 TVTVNRKA
-59 YDYSAAIS
+59 
-67 NADMVSSLPS
+67 
-77 YITYNQSGMKIE
+77 
-89 TSFTNNGASDY
+89 
-100 QRNSMIAVPVI
+100 IAVP
-111 LNFTVAPY
+111 T
-119 SIYTVSYHA
+119 
-128 TMSNTGPYGR
+128 
-138 EHGLIDGWKTGT
+138 
-150 TGGFNYSGVE
+150 
-160 FAAGRASTNIDGQT
+160 
-174 WASFF
+174 
-179 GNYPESYSFTV
+179 
-190 YNDAA
+190 
-195 VDKVCNYNTF
+195 
-205 YFAHRGDPTYSYSF
+205 
-219 SYEFDTL
+219 
-226 EVDIATI
+226 
-233 APPVANGSVSEVY
+233 
-246 DDSVKTFSFNYPT
+246 
-259 SSVTDINGTV
+259 
-269 INYDTAYKNIEATI
+269 
-283 EAVDYNGN
+283 
-291 TLNASSFNL
+291 
-300 STTNSGGTLTAKEA
+300 
-314 GKYKVKFNLK
+314 
-324 QDAKDGGVEWA
+324 
-335 TGGTA
+335 
-340 EKTITFEIKRK
+340 
-351 GLAVP
+351 
-356 VIQNDTVTY
+356 IQNNNQTY
-365 KGTEYSFGL
+365 KASVCEFGL
-374 SGYDST
+374 TGYDST
-380 IMSVASYVSNNGSN
+380 LMSVASYVSNNGST
-394 IVWDNATVGSEKFKA
+394 ITWDGTTKKFKA

-414 YTVKFHL
+414 YTVAFHMDSINHVWL
-421 DNPNYAWSV
+421 TDAGTES
-430 NGNETST
+430 ST
-437 DQTKKITIEKKE
+437 DQAKKITIEKKE

-497 TSPLTLGIDTATN
+497 TSPLTLGIDTTTN

-534 NKNYSIASNKFEMP
+534 NKNYSIASGKFEMP

-614 YNSDGYTNGFYTT
+614 YNSGGYTNGFYTT

-658 NDAANKYGSFGG
+658 NDAANKYGTFGG

-849 LQDLTNP
+849 LQDLTSP

-1003 IEVPTVSEIVFDN
+1003 IDVPTVSEIVFDN

-1067 PTTSTPSKHPARI
+1067 PTTSTPSKHPARL

-1151 EVVLKGGSTFFVT
+1151 EVILKGGSTFFVT

-1182 TTSGFATYKVP
+1182 TTSGFATYKIP

-1261 AAAKKAE
+1261 AE
-1268 AEAQREAERAR
+1268 ARKEAERAR

-1338 PQQMPMQQQYAQQ
+1338 PMQQ
-1351 PQMQQQYAQQ
+1351 PQMQQYAQQ

-1382 NNNELEEIKK
+1382 YGPMPQSGGDLAELKAEFKKMREEQRSDVKLENELLK
-1392 QLRKLNA
+1392 LRLDVKADNSA
-1399 KVSRGQGFGGQ
+1399 SGRYQQAPAFVQQPVYPQMSAFGSQ
-1410 QFAAPVQMPM
+1410 PVYPQMPVFPQIQQQSGVNSDDSALAEKFGIM
-1420 MPMQMPMSAQAYP
+1420 MAAMMRSIGATAQAASVP
-1433 QYPYGGQGD
+1433 Q
-1442 GLTELKSEL
+1442 
-1451 AAMRAEQHATRDA
+1451 
-1464 EIKAGQDLINAKMQT
+1464 IKEEAQPQVIQT
-1479 EFTKLRVPG
+1479 ET
-1488 YISQSAPNSHDGAI
+1488 A
-1502 SPAQF
+1502 
-1507 VQAAQQT
+1507 
-1514 GAPQTGIP
+1514 
-1522 AETVVAMLNAVM
+1522 
-1534 NGKLP
+1534 
-1539 AEKPQYEPVQ
+1539 
-1549 VIEAETLPVTQPAVY
+1549 PVTQPAVY

-1570 TTTTTVDTTKTVAKG
+1570 TTTTTVDTTKNQVKSQSR
-1585 AAENERGN
+1585 EESERD
-1593 RETFFDIDG
+1593 RFFDIDG
-1602 FYDKYEGK
+1602 FYDKFEG

>member
-37 KTAHAAGNQATI
+37 KTAHAAVDVPEVN
-49 TFGAPLYYGG
+49 FGTEKYYFGPQ
-59 YDYSAAIS
+59 IS
-67 NADMVSSLPS
+67 NFVGQGYSYNSLTLGAWQSTAPSQISYTSSTNS
-77 YITYNQSGMKIE
+77 ASISMSVASG
-89 TSFTNNGASDY
+89 TSLL
-100 QRNSMIAVPVI
+100 IVPLI
-111 LNFTVAPY
+111 LSVDVPAY
-119 SIYTVSYHA
+119 SIYTVEMTYQF
-128 TMSNTGPYGR
+128 TQVGR
-138 EHGLIDGWKTGT
+138 
-150 TGGFNYSGVE
+150 N
-160 FAAGRASTNIDGQT
+160 GRAHGIPDTWSDDPTYDFNFDMYPISQKYFQPGVSGQCHGNPNPITANHGSHLTNNGFTFYNDTNTAKEMKAYSYYFYWVCDGQT
-174 WASFF
+174 ST
-179 GNYPESYSFTV
+179 FTYTGSIDFTNFDV
-190 YNDAA
+190 T
-195 VDKVCNYNTF
+195 VEKI
-205 YFAHRGDPTYSYSF
+205 GEPTTTYTTPF
-219 SYEFDTL
+219 T
-226 EVDIATI
+226 
-233 APPVANGSVSEVY
+233 Y
-246 DDSVKTFSFNYPT
+246 DGTTKTFDFTYDKPT
-259 SSVTDINGTV
+259 V
-269 INYDTAYKNIEATI
+269 TAYDGTTFAYEKAYENITATVD
-283 EAVDYNGN
+283 AVDYDGN
-291 TLNASSFNL
+291 TINASTYNL
-300 STTNSGGTLTAKEA
+300 SSVGKNGTLTAKEA

-365 KGTEYSFGL
+365 KGAPYEFGMT
-374 SGYDST
+374 GYDST
-380 IMSVASYVSNNGSN
+380 IMSVASYVSNNGST
-394 IVWDNATVGSEKFKA
+394 ITWDGTTKKFKA

-414 YTVKFHL
+414 YTVAFHMDSINHVWL
-421 DNPNYAWSV
+421 TDAGTES
-430 NGNETST
+430 ST

-497 TSPLTLGIDTATN
+497 TSPLTLGLDTTTN

-534 NKNYSIASNKFEMP
+534 NKNYSIASGKFEMP

-614 YNSDGYTNGFYTT
+614 YNSGGYTNGFYTT

-658 NDAANKYGSFGG
+658 NDAANKYGTFGG

-849 LQDLTNP
+849 LQDLTSP

-1151 EVVLKGGSTFFVT
+1151 EVILKGGSTFFVT

-1182 TTSGFATYKVP
+1182 TTSGFATYKIP

-1236 VAAKRRK
+1236 VAVKRRK
-1243 TKEERAE
+1243 TKEEREE

-1261 AAAKKAE
+1261 AE
-1268 AEAQREAERAR
+1268 ARKEAERAR

-1328 AQPMAMPQQM
+1328 AQPM
-1338 PQQMPMQQQYAQQ
+1338 PMQQQYAQQ
-1351 PQMQQQYAQQ
+1351 PQMQQYAQQ

>member
-1 MKKFKTKNLFL
+1 MKKFKTKNLLF
-12 TALAILCAVVLG
+12 TALLLAFSVLIAVSVYFMLPRKFKTANAAVALNSSVYNSTFIGQHCVLGNNNSRVYSDFSTTINPSLSQINHSGNSFHITKELERYSIASYIQFTADIVVPANTEYQVEYSYELTLDRVSAITTGEANCVIELFYFGNSANGGTDQSASIVYNVLGTSGSPYSVNGYSTDMPDHKALKGTLPAITYKNTTNTDQTFTAYFGYFGGSGRTGGPTALISATYDLVMDEKVTAEKAVVTVDKNSDVYNPLG
-24 CAVSLSVGLFNKS
+24 NNFVFSYDQSKIELKSVDYTDFAGTTSNLYNGSGTSPINSLGNCTLIGAGTYKFEFDIINGSVWDTVTNDQTPK
-37 KTAHAAGNQATI
+37 TI
-49 TFGAPLYYGG
+49 TVTVNRKA
-59 YDYSAAIS
+59 
-67 NADMVSSLPS
+67 
-77 YITYNQSGMKIE
+77 
-89 TSFTNNGASDY
+89 
-100 QRNSMIAVPVI
+100 IAVP
-111 LNFTVAPY
+111 T
-119 SIYTVSYHA
+119 
-128 TMSNTGPYGR
+128 
-138 EHGLIDGWKTGT
+138 
-150 TGGFNYSGVE
+150 
-160 FAAGRASTNIDGQT
+160 
-174 WASFF
+174 
-179 GNYPESYSFTV
+179 
-190 YNDAA
+190 
-195 VDKVCNYNTF
+195 
-205 YFAHRGDPTYSYSF
+205 
-219 SYEFDTL
+219 
-226 EVDIATI
+226 
-233 APPVANGSVSEVY
+233 
-246 DDSVKTFSFNYPT
+246 
-259 SSVTDINGTV
+259 
-269 INYDTAYKNIEATI
+269 
-283 EAVDYNGN
+283 
-291 TLNASSFNL
+291 
-300 STTNSGGTLTAKEA
+300 
-314 GKYKVKFNLK
+314 
-324 QDAKDGGVEWA
+324 
-335 TGGTA
+335 
-340 EKTITFEIKRK
+340 
-351 GLAVP
+351 
-356 VIQNDTVTY
+356 IQNNNQTY
-365 KGTEYSFGL
+365 KASVCEFGL
-374 SGYDST
+374 TGYDST
-380 IMSVASYVSNNGSN
+380 LMSVASYVSNNGST
-394 IVWDNATVGSEKFKA
+394 ITWDGTTKKFKA

-414 YTVKFHL
+414 YTVAFHMDSINHVWL
-421 DNPNYAWSV
+421 TDAGTES
-430 NGNETST
+430 ST
-437 DQTKKITIEKKE
+437 DQAKKITIEKKE

-497 TSPLTLGIDTATN
+497 TSPLTLGLDTTTN

-534 NKNYSIASNKFEMP
+534 NKNYSIASGKFEMP

-614 YNSDGYTNGFYTT
+614 YNSGGYTNGFYTT

-658 NDAANKYGSFGG
+658 NDAANKYGTFGG

-849 LQDLTNP
+849 LQDLTSP

-1003 IEVPTVSEIVFDN
+1003 IDVPTVSEIVFDN

-1151 EVVLKGGSTFFVT
+1151 EVILKGGSTFFVT

-1182 TTSGFATYKVP
+1182 TTSGFATYKIP

-1261 AAAKKAE
+1261 AE
-1268 AEAQREAERAR
+1268 ARKEAERAR

-1338 PQQMPMQQQYAQQ
+1338 PMQQ
-1351 PQMQQQYAQQ
+1351 PQMQQYAQQ

-1382 NNNELEEIKK
+1382 YGPMPQSGGDLAELKAEFKKMREEQRSDVKLENELLK
-1392 QLRKLNA
+1392 LRLDVKADNSA
-1399 KVSRGQGFGGQ
+1399 SGRYQQAPAFVQQPVYPQMSAFGSQ
-1410 QFAAPVQMPM
+1410 PVYPQMPVFPQIQQQSGVNSDDSALAEKFGIM
-1420 MPMQMPMSAQAYP
+1420 MAAMMRSIGATAQAASVP
-1433 QYPYGGQGD
+1433 Q
-1442 GLTELKSEL
+1442 
-1451 AAMRAEQHATRDA
+1451 
-1464 EIKAGQDLINAKMQT
+1464 IKEEAQPQVIQT
-1479 EFTKLRVPG
+1479 ET
-1488 YISQSAPNSHDGAI
+1488 A
-1502 SPAQF
+1502 
-1507 VQAAQQT
+1507 
-1514 GAPQTGIP
+1514 
-1522 AETVVAMLNAVM
+1522 
-1534 NGKLP
+1534 
-1539 AEKPQYEPVQ
+1539 
-1549 VIEAETLPVTQPAVY
+1549 PVTQPAVY

-1570 TTTTTVDTTKTVAKG
+1570 TTTTTVDTTKNQVKSQSR
-1585 AAENERGN
+1585 EESERD
-1593 RETFFDIDG
+1593 RFFDIDG
-1602 FYDKYEGK
+1602 FYDKFEG

>member
-37 KTAHAAGNQATI
+37 KTAHAAVDVPEVN
-49 TFGAPLYYGG
+49 FGTEKYYFGPQ
-59 YDYSAAIS
+59 IS
-67 NADMVSSLPS
+67 NFVGQGYSYNSLTLGAWQSTAPSQISYTSSTNS
-77 YITYNQSGMKIE
+77 ASISMSVASG
-89 TSFTNNGASDY
+89 TSLL
-100 QRNSMIAVPVI
+100 IVPLI
-111 LNFTVAPY
+111 LSVDVPAY
-119 SIYTVSYHA
+119 SIYTVEMTYQF
-128 TMSNTGPYGR
+128 TQVGR
-138 EHGLIDGWKTGT
+138 
-150 TGGFNYSGVE
+150 N
-160 FAAGRASTNIDGQT
+160 GRAHGIPDTWSDDPTYDFNFDMYPISQKYFQPGVSGQCHGNPNPITANHGSHLTNNGFTFYNDTNTAKEMKAYSYYFYWVCDGQT
-174 WASFF
+174 ST
-179 GNYPESYSFTV
+179 FTYTGSIDFTNFDV
-190 YNDAA
+190 T
-195 VDKVCNYNTF
+195 VEKI
-205 YFAHRGDPTYSYSF
+205 GEPTTTYTTPF
-219 SYEFDTL
+219 T
-226 EVDIATI
+226 
-233 APPVANGSVSEVY
+233 Y
-246 DDSVKTFSFNYPT
+246 DGTTKTFDFTYDKPT
-259 SSVTDINGTV
+259 V
-269 INYDTAYKNIEATI
+269 TAYDGTTFAYEKAYENITATVD
-283 EAVDYNGN
+283 AVDYDGN
-291 TLNASSFNL
+291 TINASTYNL
-300 STTNSGGTLTAKEA
+300 SSVGKNGTLTAKEA

-365 KGTEYSFGL
+365 KGAPYEFGMT
-374 SGYDST
+374 GYDST
-380 IMSVASYVSNNGSN
+380 IMSVASYVSNNGST
-394 IVWDNATVGSEKFKA
+394 ITWDGTTKKFKA

-414 YTVKFHL
+414 YTVAFHMDSINHVWL
-421 DNPNYAWSV
+421 TDAGTES
-430 NGNETST
+430 ST

-473 INATATGITNPD
+473 INATATGIANPD

-497 TSPLTLGIDTATN
+497 TSPLTVGIDTTTN

-526 IELTSAAS
+526 IELTSASA
-534 NKNYSIASNKFEMP
+534 NNNYSITNGKFEMP

-559 VINWQYAEDGGNM
+559 VINWQYSEAGGNM

-585 YKQDASGAVVKY
+585 YKQDSTGAAVKY
-597 IIGAIIPAGGY
+597 MIGAIIPAGGY

-614 YNSDGYTNGFYTT
+614 YNANGYTNGFYTT

-648 LKTDADHLFK
+648 LKSDTNHLFK
-658 NDAANKYGSFGG
+658 AGSNSGSFGG

-795 GSGNNVLDG
+795 GSGNNVLDS

-809 QIKVLNIPDNLKQ
+809 QIKVLNIPESLKQ

-829 IADASDPS
+829 IADTSDPS
-837 VRGMYIGTGDQG
+837 IRGMYIGTGDQG
-849 LQDLTNP
+849 LQDLTSP

-1003 IEVPTVSEIVFDN
+1003 IDVPTVSEIVFDN

-1067 PTTSTPSKHPARI
+1067 PTTSTPSKHPARL

-1151 EVVLKGGSTFFVT
+1151 EVILKGGSTFFVT

-1182 TTSGFATYKVP
+1182 TTSGFATYKIP

-1261 AAAKKAE
+1261 AE
-1268 AEAQREAERAR
+1268 ARKEAERAR

-1328 AQPMAMPQQM
+1328 AQPM
-1338 PQQMPMQQQYAQQ
+1338 PMQQQYAQQ
-1351 PQMQQQYAQQ
+1351 PQMQQYAQQ

>member
-1 MKKFKTKNLFL
+1 MKKFKTKNLLF
-12 TALAILCAVVLG
+12 TALLLAFSVLIAVSVYFMLPRKFKTANAAVALNSSVYNSTFIGQHCVLGNNNSRVYSDFSTTINPSLSQINHSGNSFHITKELERYSIASYIQFTADIVVPANTEYQVEYSYELTLDRVSAITTGEANCVIELFYFGNSANGGTDQSASIVYNVLGTSGSPYSVNGYSTDMPDHKALKGTLPAITYKNTTNTDQTFTAYFGYFGGSGRTGGPTALISATYDLVMDEKVTAEKAVVTVDKNSDVYNPLG
-24 CAVSLSVGLFNKS
+24 NNFVFSYDQSKIELKSVDYTDFAGTTSNLYNGSGTSPINSLGNCTLIGAGTYKFEFDIINGSVWDTVTNDQTPK
-37 KTAHAAGNQATI
+37 TI
-49 TFGAPLYYGG
+49 TVTVNRKA
-59 YDYSAAIS
+59 
-67 NADMVSSLPS
+67 
-77 YITYNQSGMKIE
+77 
-89 TSFTNNGASDY
+89 
-100 QRNSMIAVPVI
+100 IAVP
-111 LNFTVAPY
+111 T
-119 SIYTVSYHA
+119 
-128 TMSNTGPYGR
+128 
-138 EHGLIDGWKTGT
+138 
-150 TGGFNYSGVE
+150 
-160 FAAGRASTNIDGQT
+160 
-174 WASFF
+174 
-179 GNYPESYSFTV
+179 
-190 YNDAA
+190 
-195 VDKVCNYNTF
+195 
-205 YFAHRGDPTYSYSF
+205 
-219 SYEFDTL
+219 
-226 EVDIATI
+226 
-233 APPVANGSVSEVY
+233 
-246 DDSVKTFSFNYPT
+246 
-259 SSVTDINGTV
+259 
-269 INYDTAYKNIEATI
+269 
-283 EAVDYNGN
+283 
-291 TLNASSFNL
+291 
-300 STTNSGGTLTAKEA
+300 
-314 GKYKVKFNLK
+314 
-324 QDAKDGGVEWA
+324 
-335 TGGTA
+335 
-340 EKTITFEIKRK
+340 
-351 GLAVP
+351 
-356 VIQNDTVTY
+356 IQNNNQTY
-365 KGTEYSFGL
+365 KASVCEFGL
-374 SGYDST
+374 TGYDST
-380 IMSVASYVSNNGSN
+380 LMSVASYVSNNGST
-394 IVWDNATVGSEKFKA
+394 ITWDGTTKKFKA

-414 YTVKFHL
+414 YTVAFHMDSINHVWL
-421 DNPNYAWSV
+421 TDAGTES
-430 NGNETST
+430 ST
-437 DQTKKITIEKKE
+437 DQAKKITIEKKE

-497 TSPLTLGIDTATN
+497 TSPLTLGIDTTTN

-534 NKNYSIASNKFEMP
+534 NKNYSIASGKFEMP

-614 YNSDGYTNGFYTT
+614 YNSGGYTNGFYTT
-627 KDGATYNSGCS
+627 KDGATYNNGCS

-658 NDAANKYGSFGG
+658 NDAANKYGTFGG

-849 LQDLTNP
+849 LQDLTSP

-1003 IEVPTVSEIVFDN
+1003 IDVPTVSEIVFDN

-1067 PTTSTPSKHPARI
+1067 PTTSTPSKHPARL

-1151 EVVLKGGSTFFVT
+1151 EVILKGGSTFFVT

-1182 TTSGFATYKVP
+1182 TTSGFATYKIP

-1236 VAAKRRK
+1236 VAVKRRK
-1243 TKEERAE
+1243 TKEEREE

-1261 AAAKKAE
+1261 AE
-1268 AEAQREAERAR
+1268 ARKEAERAR

-1338 PQQMPMQQQYAQQ
+1338 PMQQ
-1351 PQMQQQYAQQ
+1351 PQMQQYAQQ

-1382 NNNELEEIKK
+1382 YGPMPQSGGDLAELKAEFKKMREEQRSDVKLENELLK
-1392 QLRKLNA
+1392 LRLDVKADNSA
-1399 KVSRGQGFGGQ
+1399 SGRYQQAPAFVQQPVYPQMSAFGSQ
-1410 QFAAPVQMPM
+1410 PVYPQMPVFPQIQQQSGVNSDDSALAEKFGIM
-1420 MPMQMPMSAQAYP
+1420 MAAMMRSIGATAQAASVP
-1433 QYPYGGQGD
+1433 Q
-1442 GLTELKSEL
+1442 
-1451 AAMRAEQHATRDA
+1451 
-1464 EIKAGQDLINAKMQT
+1464 IKEEAQPQVIQT
-1479 EFTKLRVPG
+1479 ET
-1488 YISQSAPNSHDGAI
+1488 A
-1502 SPAQF
+1502 
-1507 VQAAQQT
+1507 
-1514 GAPQTGIP
+1514 
-1522 AETVVAMLNAVM
+1522 
-1534 NGKLP
+1534 
-1539 AEKPQYEPVQ
+1539 
-1549 VIEAETLPVTQPAVY
+1549 PVTQPAVY

-1570 TTTTTVDTTKTVAKG
+1570 TTTTTVDTTKNQVKSQSR
-1585 AAENERGN
+1585 EESERD
-1593 RETFFDIDG
+1593 RFFDIDG
-1602 FYDKYEGK
+1602 FYDKFEG

>member
-1 MKKFKTKNLFL
+1 MKKFKTKNLLF
-12 TALAILCAVVLG
+12 TALLLAFSVLIAVSVYFMLPRKFKTANAAVALNSSVYNSTFIGQHCVLGNNNSRVYSDFSTTINPSLSQINHSGNSFHITKELERYSIASYIQFTADIVVPANTEYQVEYSYELTLDRVSAITTGEANCVIELFYFGNSANGGTDQSASIVYNVLGTSGSPYSVNGYSTDMPDHKALKGTLPAITYKNTTNTDQTFTAYFGYFGGSGRTGGPTALISATYDLVMDEKVTAEKAVVTVDKNSDVYNPLG
-24 CAVSLSVGLFNKS
+24 NNFVFSYDQSKIELKSVDYTDFAGTTSNLYNGSGTSPINSLGNCTLIGAGTYKFEFDIINGSVWDTVTNDQTPK
-37 KTAHAAGNQATI
+37 TI
-49 TFGAPLYYGG
+49 TVTVNRKA
-59 YDYSAAIS
+59 
-67 NADMVSSLPS
+67 
-77 YITYNQSGMKIE
+77 
-89 TSFTNNGASDY
+89 
-100 QRNSMIAVPVI
+100 IAVP
-111 LNFTVAPY
+111 T
-119 SIYTVSYHA
+119 
-128 TMSNTGPYGR
+128 
-138 EHGLIDGWKTGT
+138 
-150 TGGFNYSGVE
+150 
-160 FAAGRASTNIDGQT
+160 
-174 WASFF
+174 
-179 GNYPESYSFTV
+179 
-190 YNDAA
+190 
-195 VDKVCNYNTF
+195 
-205 YFAHRGDPTYSYSF
+205 
-219 SYEFDTL
+219 
-226 EVDIATI
+226 
-233 APPVANGSVSEVY
+233 
-246 DDSVKTFSFNYPT
+246 
-259 SSVTDINGTV
+259 
-269 INYDTAYKNIEATI
+269 
-283 EAVDYNGN
+283 
-291 TLNASSFNL
+291 
-300 STTNSGGTLTAKEA
+300 
-314 GKYKVKFNLK
+314 
-324 QDAKDGGVEWA
+324 
-335 TGGTA
+335 
-340 EKTITFEIKRK
+340 
-351 GLAVP
+351 
-356 VIQNDTVTY
+356 IQNNNQTY
-365 KGTEYSFGL
+365 KASVCEFGL
-374 SGYDST
+374 TGYDST
-380 IMSVASYVSNNGSN
+380 LMSVASYVSNNGST
-394 IVWDNATVGSEKFKA
+394 ITWDGTTKKFKA

-414 YTVKFHL
+414 YTVAFHMDSINHVWL
-421 DNPNYAWSV
+421 TDAGTES
-430 NGNETST
+430 ST
-437 DQTKKITIEKKE
+437 DQAKKITIEKKE

-497 TSPLTLGIDTATN
+497 TSPLTLGIDTTTN

-614 YNSDGYTNGFYTT
+614 YNSGGYTNGFYTT
-627 KDGATYNSGCS
+627 KDGATYNNGCS

-658 NDAANKYGSFGG
+658 NDAANKYGTFGG

-849 LQDLTNP
+849 LQDLTSP

-1067 PTTSTPSKHPARI
+1067 PTTSTPSKHPARL

-1151 EVVLKGGSTFFVT
+1151 EVILKGGSTFFVT

-1182 TTSGFATYKVP
+1182 TTSGFATYKIP

-1236 VAAKRRK
+1236 VAVKRRK
-1243 TKEERAE
+1243 TKEEREE

-1261 AAAKKAE
+1261 AE
-1268 AEAQREAERAR
+1268 ARKEAERAR

-1328 AQPMAMPQQM
+1328 AQPM
-1338 PQQMPMQQQYAQQ
+1338 PMQQQYAQQ
-1351 PQMQQQYAQQ
+1351 PQMQQYAQQ

>member
-1 MKKFKTKNLFL
+1 MKKFKTKNLLF
-12 TALAILCAVVLG
+12 TALLLAFSVLVAVSVYFMLPRKFKTANAAVALNSTVYNSTFIGQHCVLGNNNSRVYSDFSTTINPSLSQINHSGNSFHITKELERYSIASYIQFTADIVVPANTEYKVEYSYELTLDRVSAISTGEANCVIELFYFGNSANGGTDQSASIVYNVLGTSGSPYSVNGYSTDMPDHKALKGTLPAITYKNTTNTDQTFTAYFGYFGGSGRTGGPTALISATYDLVMDEKVTAEKAVVTVDKNSDVYNPLG
-24 CAVSLSVGLFNKS
+24 NNFVFSYDQSKIELKSVDYTDFAGTTSNLYNGSGTSPINSLGNCTLIGAGTYKFEFDIINGSVWDTVTNDQTPKTITVTVNRKAIAVPTIQNNNQTYKASVCDFGLTGYDPTLMSVPTSGLSSNV
-37 KTAHAAGNQATI
+37 AGATI
-49 TFGAPLYYGG
+49 TW
-59 YDYSAAIS
+59 D
-67 NADMVSSLPS
+67 
-77 YITYNQSGMKIE
+77 
-89 TSFTNNGASDY
+89 
-100 QRNSMIAVPVI
+100 
-111 LNFTVAPY
+111 
-119 SIYTVSYHA
+119 
-128 TMSNTGPYGR
+128 
-138 EHGLIDGWKTGT
+138 GT
-150 TGGFNYSGVE
+150 T
-160 FAAGRASTNIDGQT
+160 Q
-174 WASFF
+174 
-179 GNYPESYSFTV
+179 
-190 YNDAA
+190 
-195 VDKVCNYNTF
+195 
-205 YFAHRGDPTYSYSF
+205 
-219 SYEFDTL
+219 
-226 EVDIATI
+226 
-233 APPVANGSVSEVY
+233 
-246 DDSVKTFSFNYPT
+246 
-259 SSVTDINGTV
+259 
-269 INYDTAYKNIEATI
+269 
-283 EAVDYNGN
+283 
-291 TLNASSFNL
+291 
-300 STTNSGGTLTAKEA
+300 
-314 GKYKVKFNLK
+314 
-324 QDAKDGGVEWA
+324 
-335 TGGTA
+335 
-340 EKTITFEIKRK
+340 
-351 GLAVP
+351 
-356 VIQNDTVTY
+356 
-365 KGTEYSFGL
+365 
-374 SGYDST
+374 
-380 IMSVASYVSNNGSN
+380 
-394 IVWDNATVGSEKFKA
+394 KFKA

-414 YTVKFHL
+414 YTVAFHMDSINHIWL
-421 DNPNYAWSV
+421 TDAGTES
-430 NGNETST
+430 ST

-497 TSPLTLGIDTATN
+497 TSPLTLGIDTTTN

-585 YKQDASGAVVKY
+585 YKQDSTGAAVKY
-597 IIGAIIPAGGY
+597 MIGAIIPSGGY

-614 YNSDGYTNGFYTT
+614 YNASGYTNGFYTT
-627 KDGATYNSGCS
+627 KDGATYNNGCS

-658 NDAANKYGSFGG
+658 NDAANKYGTFGG

-756 AQVTLTYD
+756 AQVTFTYD

-837 VRGMYIGTGDQG
+837 IRGMYIGTGDQG

-1151 EVVLKGGSTFFVT
+1151 EVILKGGSTFFVT

-1211 WLGLPIWAWFL
+1211 WMGLPIWAWFL

-1261 AAAKKAE
+1261 AE
-1268 AEAQREAERAR
+1268 ARKEAERAR

-1338 PQQMPMQQQYAQQ
+1338 P
-1351 PQMQQQYAQQ
+1351 MQQQYAQQ
-1361 QAMPQQMPQP
+1361 QAMPQQMSQP
-1371 VPQPQ
+1371 VPQTQ

>member
-37 KTAHAAGNQATI
+37 KTAHAAVDVPEVN
-49 TFGAPLYYGG
+49 FGTEKYYFGPQ
-59 YDYSAAIS
+59 IS
-67 NADMVSSLPS
+67 NFVGQGYSYNSLTLGAWQSTAPSQISYTSSTNS
-77 YITYNQSGMKIE
+77 ASISMSVASG
-89 TSFTNNGASDY
+89 TSLL
-100 QRNSMIAVPVI
+100 IVPLI
-111 LNFTVAPY
+111 LSVDVPAY
-119 SIYTVSYHA
+119 SIYTVEMTYQF
-128 TMSNTGPYGR
+128 TQVGR
-138 EHGLIDGWKTGT
+138 
-150 TGGFNYSGVE
+150 N
-160 FAAGRASTNIDGQT
+160 GRAHGIPDTWSDDPTYDFNFDMYPISQKYFQPGVSGQCHGNPNPITANHGSHLTNNGFTFYNDTNTAKEMKAYSYYFYWVCDGQT
-174 WASFF
+174 ST
-179 GNYPESYSFTV
+179 FTYTGSIDFTNFDV
-190 YNDAA
+190 T
-195 VDKVCNYNTF
+195 VEKI
-205 YFAHRGDPTYSYSF
+205 GEPTTTYTTPF
-219 SYEFDTL
+219 T
-226 EVDIATI
+226 
-233 APPVANGSVSEVY
+233 Y
-246 DDSVKTFSFNYPT
+246 DGTTKTFDFTYDKPT
-259 SSVTDINGTV
+259 V
-269 INYDTAYKNIEATI
+269 TAYDGTTFAYEKAYENITATVD
-283 EAVDYNGN
+283 AVDYDGN
-291 TLNASSFNL
+291 TINASTYNL
-300 STTNSGGTLTAKEA
+300 SSVGKNGTLTAKEA

-365 KGTEYSFGL
+365 KGAPYEFGMT
-374 SGYDST
+374 GYDST
-380 IMSVASYVSNNGSN
+380 IMSVASYVSNNGST
-394 IVWDNATVGSEKFKA
+394 ITWDGTTKKFKA

-414 YTVKFHL
+414 YTVAFHMDSINHVWL
-421 DNPNYAWSV
+421 TDAGTES
-430 NGNETST
+430 ST
-437 DQTKKITIEKKE
+437 DQAKKITIEKKE

-497 TSPLTLGIDTATN
+497 TSPLTLGLDTTTN

-534 NKNYSIASNKFEMP
+534 NKNYSIASGKFEMP

-614 YNSDGYTNGFYTT
+614 YNSGGYTNGFYTT

-658 NDAANKYGSFGG
+658 NDAANKYGTFGG

-849 LQDLTNP
+849 LQDLTSP

-1003 IEVPTVSEIVFDN
+1003 IDVPTVSEIVFDN

-1151 EVVLKGGSTFFVT
+1151 EVILKGGSTFFVT

-1182 TTSGFATYKVP
+1182 TTSGFATYKIP

-1261 AAAKKAE
+1261 AE
-1268 AEAQREAERAR
+1268 ARKEAERAR

-1328 AQPMAMPQQM
+1328 AQPM
-1338 PQQMPMQQQYAQQ
+1338 PMQQQYAQQ
-1351 PQMQQQYAQQ
+1351 PQMQQYAQQ

>member
-1 MKKFKTKNLFL
+1 MDEKV
-12 TALAILCAVVLG
+12 TAEKAVVTVDKNSDVYNPLG
-24 CAVSLSVGLFNKS
+24 NNFVFSYDQSKIELKSVDYTDFAGTTSNLYNGSGTSPINSLGNCTLIGAGTYKFEFDIINGSVWDTVTNDQTPK
-37 KTAHAAGNQATI
+37 TI
-49 TFGAPLYYGG
+49 TVTVNRKA
-59 YDYSAAIS
+59 
-67 NADMVSSLPS
+67 
-77 YITYNQSGMKIE
+77 
-89 TSFTNNGASDY
+89 
-100 QRNSMIAVPVI
+100 IAVP
-111 LNFTVAPY
+111 T
-119 SIYTVSYHA
+119 
-128 TMSNTGPYGR
+128 
-138 EHGLIDGWKTGT
+138 
-150 TGGFNYSGVE
+150 
-160 FAAGRASTNIDGQT
+160 
-174 WASFF
+174 
-179 GNYPESYSFTV
+179 
-190 YNDAA
+190 
-195 VDKVCNYNTF
+195 
-205 YFAHRGDPTYSYSF
+205 
-219 SYEFDTL
+219 
-226 EVDIATI
+226 
-233 APPVANGSVSEVY
+233 
-246 DDSVKTFSFNYPT
+246 
-259 SSVTDINGTV
+259 
-269 INYDTAYKNIEATI
+269 
-283 EAVDYNGN
+283 
-291 TLNASSFNL
+291 
-300 STTNSGGTLTAKEA
+300 
-314 GKYKVKFNLK
+314 
-324 QDAKDGGVEWA
+324 
-335 TGGTA
+335 
-340 EKTITFEIKRK
+340 
-351 GLAVP
+351 
-356 VIQNDTVTY
+356 IQNNNQTY
-365 KGTEYSFGL
+365 KASVCEFGL
-374 SGYDST
+374 TGYDST
-380 IMSVASYVSNNGSN
+380 LMSVASYVSNNGST
-394 IVWDNATVGSEKFKA
+394 ITWDGATKKFKA

-414 YTVKFHL
+414 YTVSFHMDSL
-421 DNPNYAWSV
+421 NHIWLTDAGTES
-430 NGNETST
+430 ST
-437 DQTKKITIEKKE
+437 NQTKKITIEKKE

-497 TSPLTLGIDTATN
+497 TSPLTLGIDTTTN

-597 IIGAIIPAGGY
+597 IICAIIPAGGY

-614 YNSDGYTNGFYTT
+614 YNSGGYTNGFYTT
-627 KDGATYNSGCS
+627 KDGATYNNGCS

-658 NDAANKYGSFGG
+658 NDAANKYGTFGG

-849 LQDLTNP
+849 LQDLTSP

-1151 EVVLKGGSTFFVT
+1151 EVILKGGSTFFVT

-1261 AAAKKAE
+1261 AE
-1268 AEAQREAERAR
+1268 ARKEAERAR

-1338 PQQMPMQQQYAQQ
+1338 P
-1351 PQMQQQYAQQ
+1351 MQQQYAQQ

-1507 VQAAQQT
+1507 VQAAPQT

>member
-1 MKKFKTKNLFL
+1 MKKFKTKNLLF
-12 TALAILCAVVLG
+12 TALLLAFSVLIAVSVYFMLPRKFKTANAAVALNSSVYNSTFIGQHCVLGNNNSRVYSDFSTTINPSLSQINHSGNSFHITKELERYSIASYIQFTADIVVPANTEYQVEYSYELTLDRVSAITTGEANCVIELFYFGNSANGGTDQSASIVYNVLGTSGSPYSVNGYSTDMPDHKALKGTLPAITYKNTTNTDQTFTAYFGYFGGSGRTGGPTALISATYDLVMDEKVTAEKAVVTVDKNSDVYNPLG
-24 CAVSLSVGLFNKS
+24 NNFVFSYDQSKIELKSVDYTDFAGTTSNLYNGSGTSPINSLGNCTLIGAGTYKFEFDIINGSVWDTVTNDQTPK
-37 KTAHAAGNQATI
+37 TI
-49 TFGAPLYYGG
+49 TVTVNRKA
-59 YDYSAAIS
+59 
-67 NADMVSSLPS
+67 
-77 YITYNQSGMKIE
+77 
-89 TSFTNNGASDY
+89 
-100 QRNSMIAVPVI
+100 IAVP
-111 LNFTVAPY
+111 T
-119 SIYTVSYHA
+119 
-128 TMSNTGPYGR
+128 
-138 EHGLIDGWKTGT
+138 
-150 TGGFNYSGVE
+150 
-160 FAAGRASTNIDGQT
+160 
-174 WASFF
+174 
-179 GNYPESYSFTV
+179 
-190 YNDAA
+190 
-195 VDKVCNYNTF
+195 
-205 YFAHRGDPTYSYSF
+205 
-219 SYEFDTL
+219 
-226 EVDIATI
+226 
-233 APPVANGSVSEVY
+233 
-246 DDSVKTFSFNYPT
+246 
-259 SSVTDINGTV
+259 
-269 INYDTAYKNIEATI
+269 
-283 EAVDYNGN
+283 
-291 TLNASSFNL
+291 
-300 STTNSGGTLTAKEA
+300 
-314 GKYKVKFNLK
+314 
-324 QDAKDGGVEWA
+324 
-335 TGGTA
+335 
-340 EKTITFEIKRK
+340 
-351 GLAVP
+351 
-356 VIQNDTVTY
+356 IQNNNQTY
-365 KGTEYSFGL
+365 KASVCEFGL
-374 SGYDST
+374 TGYDST
-380 IMSVASYVSNNGSN
+380 LMSVASYVSNNGST
-394 IVWDNATVGSEKFKA
+394 ITWDGTTKKFKA

-414 YTVKFHL
+414 YTVAFHMDSINHVWL
-421 DNPNYAWSV
+421 TDAGTES
-430 NGNETST
+430 ST
-437 DQTKKITIEKKE
+437 DQAKKITIEKKE

-497 TSPLTLGIDTATN
+497 TSPLTLGIDTTTN

-614 YNSDGYTNGFYTT
+614 YNSGGYTNGFYTT
-627 KDGATYNSGCS
+627 KDGATYNNGCS

-658 NDAANKYGSFGG
+658 NDAANKYGTFGG

-693 SNLKDNLQYR
+693 SNLNDNLQYR

-849 LQDLTNP
+849 LQDLTSP

-1003 IEVPTVSEIVFDN
+1003 IDVPTVSEIVFDN

-1067 PTTSTPSKHPARI
+1067 PTTSTPSKHPARL

-1151 EVVLKGGSTFFVT
+1151 EVILKGGSTFFVT

-1261 AAAKKAE
+1261 AE
-1268 AEAQREAERAR
+1268 ARKEAERAR

-1318 KMRAQAQAQM
+1318 KMRAQAQM

-1338 PQQMPMQQQYAQQ
+1338 PMQQ
-1351 PQMQQQYAQQ
+1351 PQMQQYAQQ

-1382 NNNELEEIKK
+1382 YGPMPQSGGDLAELKAEFKKMREEQRSDVKLENELLK
-1392 QLRKLNA
+1392 LRLDVKADNSA
-1399 KVSRGQGFGGQ
+1399 SGRYQQAPAFVQQPVYPQMSAFGSQ
-1410 QFAAPVQMPM
+1410 PVYPQMPVFPQIQQQSGVNSDDSALAEKFGIM
-1420 MPMQMPMSAQAYP
+1420 MAAMMRSIGATAQAASVP
-1433 QYPYGGQGD
+1433 Q
-1442 GLTELKSEL
+1442 
-1451 AAMRAEQHATRDA
+1451 
-1464 EIKAGQDLINAKMQT
+1464 IKEEAQPQVIQT
-1479 EFTKLRVPG
+1479 ET
-1488 YISQSAPNSHDGAI
+1488 A
-1502 SPAQF
+1502 
-1507 VQAAQQT
+1507 
-1514 GAPQTGIP
+1514 
-1522 AETVVAMLNAVM
+1522 
-1534 NGKLP
+1534 
-1539 AEKPQYEPVQ
+1539 
-1549 VIEAETLPVTQPAVY
+1549 PVTQPAVY

-1570 TTTTTVDTTKTVAKG
+1570 TTTTTVDTTKNQVKSQSR
-1585 AAENERGN
+1585 EESERD
-1593 RETFFDIDG
+1593 RFFDIDG
-1602 FYDKYEGK
+1602 FYDKFEG